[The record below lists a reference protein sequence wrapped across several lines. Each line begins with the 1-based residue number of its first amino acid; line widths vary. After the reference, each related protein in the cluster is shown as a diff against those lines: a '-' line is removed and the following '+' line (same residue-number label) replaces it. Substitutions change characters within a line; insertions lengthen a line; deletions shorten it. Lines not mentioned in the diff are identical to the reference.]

1 MNEILQREDSAYEK
15 GYREPEEVIC
25 LISERM
31 LVHRSRVE
39 LSLRPYLKQEH
50 MALRPISQMA
60 ELDLN
65 WTYPQGKQG
74 DIAYIRTW
82 AMADRDSEAALTIA
96 GNARIW
102 LNGQEVYN
110 GNGMEKALAEVKSES
125 EYTII
130 NVSLHKGKN
139 DLLMKCVKGEN
150 SWGLLLYIAYP
161 RYPFRWTR
169 DYLLSV
175 RPTLPF
181 EEMEGAEG
189 FAHIGPLPE
198 GVDTGYLEEAIERGE
213 IGYDDRLRLPS
224 GDEVQWEPRWK
235 EEALGNHVDFREVYG
250 DSQGCAYALSYVQGR
265 EGEKYVLRISASGS
279 ARVFTE
285 GKMYEIPDG
294 RETEI
299 PITGNGKETE
309 ILVKLP
315 RQGNDWWMEGA
326 VYAEADV
333 RVEDAMQTVSGK
345 TPNGITN
352 GKTPDGETTNTGT
365 INIETTNIETTN
377 RETADRGTVD
387 GKAINRVPFVQ
398 IGNRG
403 PARWIVTGPYVT
415 EVGDPLVIPFAPEQ
429 NIQFQRPYPLGNY
442 EHAFWRIPQKD
453 AYVRPYRDGIFF
465 GQWFYAVQV
474 GLHGLMHA
482 AKTTG
487 NMEHLRYY
495 LDSIQT
501 MADYFDYKD
510 WDKEQFGD
518 PTLTPRAWGLPDLDA
533 CGTIGV
539 SLIETYEMTGN
550 PALLPVIHAV
560 GNAVMTHIP
569 RFPDRTYF
577 RVRTMWADDLYMSC
591 PFLAR
596 LYRLTGDKKY
606 EDEVHLQV
614 EGFRKRL
621 WIEEE
626 QIFSHIYFPEEERMS
641 GIPWGRGNGWIAV
654 TLTEILSLLPQDNPH
669 WEEELQLYQRFMQGI
684 LACQD
689 PSGMW
694 HQVLNRLDSYQET
707 SCTAMF
713 LLSVTRGVNRGWLEA
728 EEFLP
733 CIRKAW
739 TALLQYSV
747 DAIGDVYGVCL
758 GSGCA
763 KDAEYY
769 MQLPAKKNDDHG
781 TGIVMMAAA
790 EMMKLP

>member
-189 FAHIGPLPE
+189 FAHIGPLP
-198 GVDTGYLEEAIERGE
+198 GGADTGYLEEAIERGE

-224 GDEVQWEPRWK
+224 GDGVQWEPRWK

-250 DSQGCAYALSYVQGR
+250 DSQGCAYALSYIQGR

-285 GKMYEIPDG
+285 GKVYEIPDG
-294 RETEI
+294 REREI

-326 VYAEADV
+326 V
-333 RVEDAMQTVSGK
+333 QTVSGK
-345 TPNGITN
+345 TPNGI
-352 GKTPDGETTNTGT
+352 
-365 INIETTNIETTN
+365 
-377 RETADRGTVD
+377 
-387 GKAINRVPFVQ
+387 INRVPFVQ

-429 NIQFQRPYPLGNY
+429 KIQFQRPYPLGNY

-453 AYVRPYRDGIFF
+453 GYVRPYRDGIFF

-621 WIEEE
+621 W
-626 QIFSHIYFPEEERMS
+626 
-641 GIPWGRGNGWIAV
+641 
-654 TLTEILSLLPQDNPH
+654 
-669 WEEELQLYQRFMQGI
+669 
-684 LACQD
+684 
-689 PSGMW
+689 
-694 HQVLNRLDSYQET
+694 
-707 SCTAMF
+707 
-713 LLSVTRGVNRGWLEA
+713 
-728 EEFLP
+728 
-733 CIRKAW
+733 
-739 TALLQYSV
+739 
-747 DAIGDVYGVCL
+747 
-758 GSGCA
+758 
-763 KDAEYY
+763 
-769 MQLPAKKNDDHG
+769 
-781 TGIVMMAAA
+781 
-790 EMMKLP
+790 

>member
-15 GYREPEEVIC
+15 GFREPEEVIH

-39 LSLRPYLKQEH
+39 LTLRPYLKQEH

-60 ELDLN
+60 ELDLDR
-65 WTYPQGKQG
+65 TYPQGRPG

-110 GNGMEKALAEVKSES
+110 GNGLEKPLSAVKGEAD
-125 EYTII
+125 YTI
-130 NVSLHKGKN
+130 VEVRLQKGKN
-139 DLLMKCVKGEN
+139 DLLIKCIKGEN
-150 SWGLLLYIAYP
+150 NWGLLLYIAYP

-189 FAHIGPLPE
+189 FAHIGPLP
-198 GVDTGYLEEAIERGE
+198 GGADTAYLEEAIERGE
-213 IGYDDRLRLPS
+213 IGYDDRLSLPS
-224 GDEVQWEPRWK
+224 GDGVQWEPRWK
-235 EEALGNHVDFREVYG
+235 EEALGNHVDFSEVYG
-250 DSQGCAYALSYVQGR
+250 DSRGCAYALSYVLGR
-265 EGEKYVLRISASGS
+265 EGEKYVLRLAASGS
-279 ARVFTE
+279 ARVLTE
-285 GKMYEIPDG
+285 GKVYEVPDG

-299 PITGNGKETE
+299 PIAGNGREME

-315 RQGNDWWMEGA
+315 RRGADWWMEAA
-326 VYAEADV
+326 VWAPDREMAD
-333 RVEDAMQTVSGK
+333 RG
-345 TPNGITN
+345 
-352 GKTPDGETTNTGT
+352 TTDRGT
-365 INIETTNIETTN
+365 AD
-377 RETADRGTVD
+377 RETADRKTADGGTAEGEV
-387 GKAINRVPFVQ
+387 INRVPFVQ

-403 PARWIVTGPYVT
+403 AARWIVTGSYVT
-415 EVGDPLVIPFAPEQ
+415 ETGDPLVVPFAPEHE
-429 NIQFQRPYPLGNY
+429 IQFQHPYPLGNY
-442 EHAFWRIPQKD
+442 ERAFWRIPQKD
-453 AYVRPYRDGIFF
+453 GYIRPYRDGIFF

-487 NMEHLRYY
+487 NREQLQYY

-550 PALLPVIHAV
+550 PALLPVIYAV

-569 RFPDRTYF
+569 RFPDGTYF

-606 EDEVHLQV
+606 EEEVHLQV

-621 WIEEE
+621 WIEKE
-626 QIFSHIYFPEEERMS
+626 QIFSHIYFPEEGRMS

-669 WEEELQLYQRFMQGI
+669 WEKELHLYQRFMQGI
-684 LACQD
+684 RACQD

-694 HQVLNRLDSYQET
+694 HQVLNRPDSYQET

-713 LLSVTRGVNRGWLEA
+713 LLSIARGVNRGWLEA
-728 EEFLP
+728 EAFLP
-733 CIRKAW
+733 SIRKAW
-739 TALLQYSV
+739 AALLQYSV